1 MAELTTS
8 DKLQPSLLDRL
19 RDDEPKQTQ
28 ESRDRRVMSMR
39 QLREAVLRDLSW
51 LLNAGSHPLD
61 DELYEYPLV
70 AKSTV
75 NYGMPDLTGRTA
87 SNVTPS
93 RLEQMVHDAVA
104 SFEPRILRK
113 TLGVKS
119 VAMTH
124 GRRGVTGN
132 TVGFEISGEL
142 CPLPMPEALFLR
154 TQLDLETGR
163 CEVRTKTRQ

>member
-1 MAELTTS
+1 MAELTTT

-19 RDDEPKQTQ
+19 RDDEPKERQ

-51 LLNAGSHPLD
+51 LLNAGCHPLD
-61 DELYEYPLV
+61 DEIYQFPLV
-70 AKSTV
+70 ARSTV

-87 SNVTPS
+87 SNVSPAK
-93 RLEQMVHDAVA
+93 LEQMVLDAVA
-104 SFEPRILRK
+104 AFEPRIMRK
-113 TLGVKS
+113 TLGVKAVS
-119 VAMTH
+119 LNAS
-124 GRRGVTGN
+124 RQDNRGN

-142 CPLPMPEALFLR
+142 CPLPMPEPLYLR

-163 CEVRTKTRQ
+163 CEVKTRTAK

>member
-1 MAELTTS
+1 MAELTTT

-19 RDDEPKQTQ
+19 RDDEPRQTV

-51 LLNAGSHPLD
+51 LLNAGCHPLD
-61 DELYEYPLV
+61 DEIYEYPLV
-70 AKSTV
+70 AHSTL

-93 RLEQMVHDAVA
+93 RLEAMVQDAVA
-104 SFEPRILRK
+104 SFEPRIMRK
-113 TLGVKS
+113 TLSVKAVS
-119 VAMTH
+119 MAA
-124 GRRGVTGN
+124 GRRDQAGN
-132 TVGFEISGEL
+132 KVGFEISGEL

-163 CEVRTKTRQ
+163 CEVRTKTRK

>member
-1 MAELTTS
+1 MAELTTT

-19 RDDEPKQTQ
+19 RDDEPKATQ

-51 LLNAGSHPLD
+51 LLNSGCHPLD
-61 DELYEYPLV
+61 DEIYEFPLV
-70 AKSTV
+70 ARSTV
-75 NYGMPDLTGRTA
+75 NFGMPDLTGRTA

-93 RLEQMVHDAVA
+93 RLEQMVQDAVA
-104 SFEPRILRK
+104 AFEPRILRK
-113 TLGVKS
+113 TLGVRA
-119 VAMTH
+119 VAVQP
-124 GRRGVTGN
+124 GRRGSAGN

-163 CEVRTKTRQ
+163 CEVRTKTAK

>member
-1 MAELTTS
+1 MAELTTT

-51 LLNAGSHPLD
+51 LLNAGCHPLD
-61 DELYEYPLV
+61 DEIYEFPLV

-75 NYGMPDLTGRTA
+75 NFGMPDLTGRTA
-87 SNVTPS
+87 SNISPT
-93 RLEQMVHDAVA
+93 RLEQMVLEAVA
-104 SFEPRILRK
+104 AFEPRITRK
-113 TLGVKS
+113 TLS
-119 VAMTH
+119 VRAVSF
-124 GRRGVTGN
+124 GSRRDIRGN

-142 CPLPMPEALFLR
+142 CPLPMPEPLLLR

-163 CEVRTKTRQ
+163 CEVKSGTAR

>member
-1 MAELTTS
+1 MAELTTT

-19 RDDEPKQTQ
+19 RDDEPKSTQ

-51 LLNAGSHPLD
+51 LLNSGCHPLD
-61 DELYEYPLV
+61 DEIYEFPLV
-70 AKSTV
+70 ARSTV
-75 NYGMPDLTGRTA
+75 NFGMPDLTGRTA

-93 RLEQMVHDAVA
+93 RLEQMVQDAVA
-104 SFEPRILRK
+104 AFEPRILRK
-113 TLGVKS
+113 TLGVHA
-119 VAMTH
+119 VAMAA
-124 GRRGVTGN
+124 GRRGSAGN

-154 TQLDLETGR
+154 TQLDLETWR
-163 CEVRTKTRQ
+163 CEVRTKTKK